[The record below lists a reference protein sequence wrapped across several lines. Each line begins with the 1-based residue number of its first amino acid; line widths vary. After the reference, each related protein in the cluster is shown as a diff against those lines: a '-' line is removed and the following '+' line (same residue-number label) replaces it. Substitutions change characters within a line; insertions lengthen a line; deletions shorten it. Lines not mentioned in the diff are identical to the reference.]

1 MFKKAVPVSSVL
13 HLIAL
18 NYKQWYITYTHKHE
32 SLYSH
37 YFVKIKNYKNPL

>member
-18 NYKQWYITYTHKHE
+18 NYKHITYTHKHE